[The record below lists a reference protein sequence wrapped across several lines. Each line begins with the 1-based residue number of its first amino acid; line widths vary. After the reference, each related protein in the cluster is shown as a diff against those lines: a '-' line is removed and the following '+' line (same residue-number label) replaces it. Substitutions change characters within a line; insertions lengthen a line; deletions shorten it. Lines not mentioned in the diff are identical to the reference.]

1 MEYQEYAKELL
12 DYLIINERIGKLIQG
27 NISEIAKGE
36 LAVLE
41 YLIYERDGP
50 SAIEIS
56 QHFHINTSRVA
67 AILNGLCKKGYIERL
82 PDSKDKRKICVYVT
96 EEGKAFGKNKKDDIL
111 HHIRYFLEM
120 LGEDDAKEYLRIMKK
135 VSLIFQNLSSQ

>member
-1 MEYQEYAKELL
+1 MDYQEYAKELL
-12 DYLIINERIGKLIQG
+12 SYLIINERIGKMIQG

-41 YLIYERDGP
+41 YLIYEKDGP

-67 AILNGLCKKGYIERL
+67 AILNSLCKKGYIERH

-96 EEGKAFGKNKKDDIL
+96 EEGKVFGKNKRTEIL
-111 HHIRYFLEM
+111 NHISHLLEM
-120 LGEDDAKEYLRIMKK
+120 LGEDEAKEYLRIMKK
-135 VSLIFQNLSSQ
+135 ISLIFQSLSS